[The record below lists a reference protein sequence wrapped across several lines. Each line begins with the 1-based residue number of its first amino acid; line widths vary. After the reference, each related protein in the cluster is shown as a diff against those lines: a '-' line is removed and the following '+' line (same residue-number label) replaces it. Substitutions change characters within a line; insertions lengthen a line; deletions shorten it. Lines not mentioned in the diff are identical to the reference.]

1 MEETTEDNY
10 SDLFLKDSFN
20 YGLYKNLTRN
30 DINYE
35 DNRYCSNNKRKFKG
49 NREIYN
55 LCNMYAKN
63 LKQLST
69 IMEEEKDSKQHCRYL
84 TFWLNDN
91 ISNIFK
97 THQVPKEDHNKII
110 QGFSSVSHLVNGG
123 LSKPHCDYYYDK
135 GITME
140 IWKKWK
146 DLYDYIINR
155 NHIQKVI
162 NTSKD
167 LCEKYSTYYSYIK
180 EIYSDYEKECCIKQY
195 GNCPEYLDFREWCN
209 DDNVL
214 NKLSCAHSHHDDAT
228 PVKSPEDVAGEEQVA
243 EEASEGNKEDKG
255 QQAQS
260 QGIGGEAL
268 SVGSEGGLFLTEIDV
283 RGGHLDTEVTE
294 SLGNKQFGTEDNNGE
309 SSNYNASN
317 HVRTITY
324 TSLGLVLP
332 LATLYRFTPLG
343 SWVNTKI
350 LGKNKLMENMRNNN
364 YELLLNDIRNSEMS
378 LNDTTYSI
386 SYNSAAK

>member
-1 MEETTEDNY
+1 MFEKNLSELPTIMRTEEDN
-10 SDLFLKDSFN
+10 
-20 YGLYKNLTRN
+20 
-30 DINYE
+30 
-35 DNRYCSNNKRKFKG
+35 
-49 NREIYN
+49 
-55 LCNMYAKN
+55 
-63 LKQLST
+63 
-69 IMEEEKDSKQHCRYL
+69 KQHCRYL
-84 TFWLNDN
+84 TFWINDKIRN
-91 ISNIFK
+91 NFK
-97 THQVPKEDHNKII
+97 THNVPNDDHNYIV
-110 QGFSSVSHLVNGG
+110 QGFFSVSNFVNNG
-123 LSKPHCDYYYDK
+123 LPKIHCNYDYNRD
-135 GITME
+135 ITMD

-228 PVKSPEDVAGEEQVA
+228 PVKTPEDVAGEEQVA

-294 SLGNKQFGTEDNNGE
+294 SLGNKQFGMEDNNGE
-309 SSNYNASN
+309 PSN
-317 HVRTITY
+317 HNAFNPARTITY

-332 LATLYRFTPLG
+332 LVTLYR
-343 SWVNTKI
+343 VK
-350 LGKNKLMENMRNNN
+350 KNYLKNVII
-364 YELLLNDIRNSEMS
+364 LLNDTIYTNVLLRINTFEFSFFLFNILLIKSTVTLNNLLLTNLLNIMIKNHNCLNFEGKYIILSLTTKVLYFYFSLYNINIVNNDKTTSSNSIIFRS
-378 LNDTTYSI
+378 
-386 SYNSAAK
+386 

>member
-1 MEETTEDNY
+1 MEEHNGAKYAT
-10 SDLFLKDSFN
+10 LILKDSSPYILYNKFN
-20 YGLYKNLTRN
+20 RN
-30 DINYE
+30 NIEDKDIH
-35 DNRYCSNNKRKFKG
+35 YCVDKFQLRT
-49 NREIYN
+49 NEELYN
-55 LCNMYAKN
+55 LCKMFEKN
-63 LKQLST
+63 LSELPT
-69 IMEEEKDSKQHCRYL
+69 IMRTEEDNKQHCRYL
-84 TFWLNDN
+84 TFWINDKIRN
-91 ISNIFK
+91 NFK
-97 THQVPKEDHNKII
+97 THNVPNDDHNYIV
-110 QGFSSVSHLVNGG
+110 QGFFSVSNFVNNG
-123 LSKPHCDYYYDK
+123 LPKIHCNYDYNRD
-135 GITME
+135 ITMD

-294 SLGNKQFGTEDNNGE
+294 YLGNKQFGMEDNNGE
-309 SSNYNASN
+309 PSN
-317 HVRTITY
+317 HNAFNPARTITY

-332 LATLYRFTPLG
+332 LVTLYRFTPLG
-343 SWVNTKI
+343 SCVNTRI
-350 LGKNKLMENMRNNN
+350 LGKNELMDNMKRNH
-364 YELLLNDIRNSEMS
+364 YELLLNDVRNGEMS

-386 SYNSAAK
+386 SYNSASK